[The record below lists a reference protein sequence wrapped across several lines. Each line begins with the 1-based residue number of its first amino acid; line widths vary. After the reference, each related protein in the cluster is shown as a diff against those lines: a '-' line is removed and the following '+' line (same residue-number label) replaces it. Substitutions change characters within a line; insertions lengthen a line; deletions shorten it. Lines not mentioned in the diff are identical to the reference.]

1 MSKKLLKES
10 TIRRFGALAAIK
22 PASTS
27 NFLKEFDDSVYI
39 REEEEE
45 IVDDE
50 VLDLELAPEEEEIED
65 VELDIEEPVEVGGDA
80 EDLVISLLDKV
91 KEWAVDQGVEMDV
104 EADED
109 VEDVLDFEEPVE
121 DVVDVVDDEEAVD
134 IEFEEEEDGLEEMI
148 NSILS
153 EDDEEDETLQEK
165 SRGDKTIDEPTGAAF
180 KKGQETES
188 GEEADS
194 TKATT
199 KRKKTKGA
207 PGDKSWGTKKGEKP
221 YNESRQESIK
231 VVSDDKVIQEVTKRV
246 KQRLAR
252 IAKARKRQ

>member
-65 VELDIEEPVEVGGDA
+65 VELDIEEPVEAEGDA
-80 EDLVISLLDKV
+80 EGLVISLLDKV
-91 KEWAVDQGVEMDV
+91 KEWAIDQGVEMDV
-104 EADED
+104 QGEEEIED
-109 VEDVLDFEEPVE
+109 VALDIEEPLGDPLEEPVE
-121 DVVDVVDDEEAVD
+121 DVD

-148 NSILS
+148 NSILAE
-153 EDDEEDETLQEK
+153 EDEEELEEKKEWGAKSGDVDQTHDEETDEED
-165 SRGDKTIDEPTGAAF
+165 
-180 KKGQETES
+180 
-188 GEEADS
+188 
-194 TKATT
+194 TKIGT
-199 KRKKTKGA
+199 
-207 PGDKSWGTKKGEKP
+207 TKKGDPTRTVRGRDGPGLKADKWLGDRGKQ
-221 YNESRQESIK
+221 SESIQ
-231 VVSDDKVIQEVTKRV
+231 VVDDEKVIQEVTKRV

>member
-10 TIRRFGALAAIK
+10 TIRRFGGLAGIR

-27 NFLKEFDDSVYI
+27 NFLKEFDDSVYM
-39 REEEEE
+39 REEEGEE
-45 IVDDE
+45 LEVVDGVE
-50 VLDLELAPEEEEIED
+50 LELPPEEEEIED
-65 VELDIEEPVEVGGDA
+65 VELDFEEPVEAEGDA
-80 EDLVISLLDKV
+80 EGLVISLLDKV
-91 KEWAVDQGVEMDV
+91 KEWAIDQGVEMDV

-109 VEDVLDFEEPVE
+109 VEDVLDFEEPLGDPLEEPVE
-121 DVVDVVDDEEAVD
+121 DVD

-153 EDDEEDETLQEK
+153 EDDEEGELEEERDWGGKT
-165 SRGDKTIDEPTGAAF
+165 GDC
-180 KKGQETES
+180 KGQ
-188 GEEADS
+188 S
-194 TKATT
+194 TPEC
-199 KRKKTKGA
+199 REKTKK
-207 PGDKSWGTKKGEKP
+207 D
-221 YNESRQESIK
+221 YESQSESIK